1 MPAIACTQPGFF
13 GLTSQVKLLRTMDL
27 LASLAADAIPSA
39 VSSSSKG
46 KAVSATQPSADEEM
60 MAVEGAHPSNDANS
74 NQGGSAGQPDSSS
87 MADDEAAVV
96 ATLASVAAGPTRKQS
111 TPLDDESLL
120 QRAVD
125 CGDVSAAE
133 AAAVAAVGQQSHRV
147 G

>member
-1 MPAIACTQPGFF
+1 MPAIAFTQSVFF
-13 GLTSQVKLLRTMDL
+13 GLTSRVNLLRTMDL

-74 NQGGSAGQPDSSS
+74 KLLAGQRDSSS

-96 ATLASVAAGPTRKQS
+96 DLTQPVPSA
-111 TPLDDESLL
+111 PL
-120 QRAVD
+120 
-125 CGDVSAAE
+125 
-133 AAAVAAVGQQSHRV
+133 SHL